1 MHISIPKPKLPHINV
16 GSKSVFGGK
25 VSIPTFSISW
35 NAKGSFLDKAT
46 LIGAGEAGKEAILP
60 LENKR
65 YMKPYAQ
72 AVASLMN
79 DFEGKKGGTYNIN
92 ITQNNTINSELDI
105 KKVSQELARETE
117 RECRRRGLAKAR

>member
-1 MHISIPKPKLPHINV
+1 MRITIPKPRLPHISV
-16 GSKSVFGGK
+16 GSKDTGILGIK
-25 VSIPTFSISW
+25 IPTFSVSW
-35 NAKGSFLDKAT
+35 NAKGSFLDGAT

-79 DFEGKKGGTYNIN
+79 DMSTGGGQVIN
-92 ITQNNTINSELDI
+92 NNFNVSQLVVKEEADI
-105 KKVSQELARETE
+105 KRIAEQLETLQRREN
-117 RECRRRGLAKAR
+117 RRRGVTR

>member
-1 MHISIPKPKLPHINV
+1 MD
-16 GSKSVFGGK
+16 G
-25 VSIPTFSISW
+25 
-35 NAKGSFLDKAT
+35 AT

-79 DFEGKKGGTYNIN
+79 DMSTGGGDTIY
-92 ITQNNTINSELDI
+92 NTIEVAQLVVREEADV
-105 KKVSQELARETE
+105 KKISQELYRLQKREN
-117 RECRRRGLAKAR
+117 RRRGVTE

>member
-1 MHISIPKPKLPHINV
+1 MD
-16 GSKSVFGGK
+16 G
-25 VSIPTFSISW
+25 
-35 NAKGSFLDKAT
+35 AT

-79 DFEGKKGGTYNIN
+79 DMSTGGGQVIN
-92 ITQNNTINSELDI
+92 NNFNVSQLVVKEEADI
-105 KKVSQELARETE
+105 KRIAEQLETLQRREN
-117 RECRRRGLAKAR
+117 RRRGVTR